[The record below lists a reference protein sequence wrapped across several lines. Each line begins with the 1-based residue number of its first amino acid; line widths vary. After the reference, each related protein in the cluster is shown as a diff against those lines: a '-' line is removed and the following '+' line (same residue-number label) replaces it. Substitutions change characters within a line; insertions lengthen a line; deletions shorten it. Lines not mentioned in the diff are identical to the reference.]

1 MNSLIDRFVSVKP
14 DERPALYL
22 SFVYFFSLLC
32 GYYMLRP
39 IRDEM
44 AVRVGV
50 EDLHLLLWFT
60 FIGMLVTI
68 PVFGWAIHRFSRANL
83 IPAVYAFF
91 VTNLFFFFCAYHI
104 DYLFELTM
112 RVQELIAMIFFVWV
126 GIYNLFIVSVFWSF
140 MADIHTPDS
149 ARRLYG
155 FIAAGGTIGTL
166 FGSVITNVV
175 STLFAQNGSEAASWL
190 TALCAMLLVVA
201 ILCVRRLHKWQRQS
215 GLARESVNRE
225 VPLAGESF
233 WAAIPLV
240 LRSPYLLGVCAVVFL
255 YSLLSTFLYFMQ
267 ADIVKSYI
275 SDSQQ
280 RIALFA
286 SIDFLV
292 NALTLLL
299 QLFITSRLISK
310 FGLAITLM
318 LVPLLLVVGFSLI
331 AIFYESSSMNQ
342 QFSISLPWA
351 YGLELLLL
359 PFILLLIQVLR
370 RAGQYAVNR
379 PAREMLFTVVSQQEK
394 YKAKNL
400 IDTTIYRGGDAISGQ
415 IYAELAEG
423 FSLKLSTIAWLAV
436 PISLLWAAFSFG
448 LGRAHRR
455 KSKHLAK
462 KSVNDEAQVGGV
474 ESGISS

>member
-1 MNSLIDRFVSVKP
+1 MNAIIDRFVSVKP

-50 EDLHLLLWFT
+50 DDLHLLLWFT

-91 VTNLFFFFCAYHI
+91 VSNLFLFFCAYHL
-104 DYLFELTM
+104 DYLFELTK
-112 RVQELIAMIFFVWV
+112 RVQDIIAMVFFVWV
-126 GIYNLFIVSVFWSF
+126 GIYNLFVISVFWSF
-140 MADIHTPDS
+140 MADIHSSDS

-175 STLFAQNGSEAASWL
+175 STLFAKNGSEAASWL

-201 ILCVRRLHKWQRQS
+201 ILCVRRLHNWQRSS
-215 GLARESVNRE
+215 GRSESKRPE
-225 VPLAGESF
+225 LPIAGESF

-240 LRSPYLLGVCAVVFL
+240 LRSPYLLAICVVVFL

-267 ADIVKSYI
+267 ADIVKTYI

-292 NALTLLL
+292 NALTLIL

-310 FGLAITLM
+310 LGLALTLT
-318 LVPLLLVVGFSLI
+318 LVPMLLVIGFSLI
-331 AIFYESSSMNQ
+331 AICYESSSINQ

-351 YGLELLLL
+351 YGLELLAL
-359 PFILLLIQVLR
+359 PLVLLLIQIFR
-370 RAGQYAVNR
+370 RAGQYAINR
-379 PAREMLFTVVSQQEK
+379 PCREMLFTVVTREEK

-423 FSLKLSTIAWLAV
+423 LSMKLSTIAWLAV
-436 PISLLWAAFSFG
+436 PISLAWGAVSFG
-448 LGRAHRR
+448 LGRAHKR
-455 KSKHLAK
+455 KRKQRSEAASTDTPEI
-462 KSVNDEAQVGGV
+462 SVI
-474 ESGISS
+474 ESGLS